1 MRKTA
6 MVIFGA
12 ALAAVPSAS
21 AQSTQPAAAQ
31 DLERTRKQMVEI
43 QQTLQD
49 KVVAAT
55 AGPNTFMFVTGQM
68 FNGNPV
74 KGQPYS
80 AEAVTE
86 STQVL
91 PDGNRIVNRTSTMR
105 FRDSDGRERREESI
119 GKIGGWT
126 SGGEPAK
133 VVMISDPV
141 ARMSYTLHTENRTA
155 EKMAAPS
162 RDGVMLRT
170 NVGGGGA
177 ATTSSNS
184 IEYSYKLG
192 AELGAAE
199 AATTLHAAHGDGPN
213 VGIAIAGGR
222 GGAGGMVAATPLM
235 RTGPGKVEDLGTQT
249 IEGVL
254 ARGTRTTTTIP
265 AGQIGN
271 EREIN
276 IVSESWYSNELQ
288 MQVMSKHSDPRSGE
302 SVYKLTNINRTE
314 PQRSLFE
321 VPGDYT
327 VSEPTMPRA
336 ARKIVREEQ

>member
-6 MVIFGA
+6 TMIFGA
-12 ALAAVPSAS
+12 ALAATPLTL
-21 AQSTQPAAAQ
+21 AQTAPPAAQ
-31 DLERTRKQMVEI
+31 DSEQTRKQMVEL
-43 QQTLQD
+43 QQTLQN
-49 KVVAAT
+49 KVMAAT
-55 AGPNTFMFVTGQM
+55 AGPNTFTFVTGQM

-86 STQVL
+86 STQTL
-91 PDGNRIVNRTSTMR
+91 TDGNKIVNRTSTMR

-155 EKMAAPS
+155 EKMAAPA
-162 RDGVMLRT
+162 GGMVTMRT
-170 NVGGGGA
+170 AGSGGGA

-184 IEYSYKLG
+184 IEYSYKVG
-192 AELGAAE
+192 AEIGAAE
-199 AATTLHAAHGDGPN
+199 AAATLHAAHGDGPN

-222 GGAGGMVAATPLM
+222 GGAGGMIAAAPLM
-235 RTGPGKVEDLGTQT
+235 RNGPGKVEDLGTQM
-249 IEGVL
+249 IEGVP

-288 MQVMSKHSDPRSGE
+288 MQVMSKHSDPRTGE
-302 SVYKLTNINRTE
+302 SVYKLTNINRSE

-321 VPGDYT
+321 IPGDYT
-327 VSEPTMPRA
+327 ISEPTMPRA
-336 ARKIVREEQ
+336 ARKVIKDEQ